1 MKQIFSFL
9 LLIVVI
15 TVWCRPSFAAAET
28 IGPAGSPWTSDATG
42 SANGYFINNGG
53 TAYTLDITAGFPNVF
68 TGNSGGP
75 YTSSAIGTNNAGLS
89 NVVFSSNSNVYGTI
103 GAGSSFADITLTG
116 ATSVNFDGTVN
127 TSTMHV
133 ATGTAN
139 FLSGTNNNNA
149 AITFT
154 GDGTVILAPNTT
166 VIGAITNQGA
176 DQGTLQLGSASVL
189 NGAVG
194 GATGLKAINVV
205 GGNNTAGISSTIM
218 GAANTYSVS
227 LLTNTLNIGGALTIA
242 PNGVID
248 TTVASALVYGNII
261 TTGSVTIGTGT
272 VINENI
278 VGDSGIIPALS
289 IVSNYSSPITVVTT
303 IASGGTLD
311 LSTSG
316 SGAVG
321 SLNGVSGSFVN
332 LGGNTLT
339 TGSLGTTDSYAGVIS
354 GTGGSL
360 TKVGTGTT
368 TLSGINTYTGATTVS
383 AGTLKAGVITQ
394 AFGLNSAMT
403 IASGATLDLGG
414 FNETIGSLAGAGT
427 VTDNGANAILTA
439 GGDNTSTAFS
449 GLIENGSGT
458 TGLTKAG
465 TGTLTLS
472 SANTYSGGTII
483 NAGTLQ
489 VSNGNAL
496 GTGPVV
502 NNAALNIG
510 TTDLSLGGVYTQNT
524 GSALDLTADSSSN
537 FGSITSTGHAAVVSA
552 GSAVNVSV
560 GGYIPNN
567 ATLEIINTG
576 GTGITGNAPATI
588 NTSEIGTSYYTPRVS
603 FTSSIVGNNLILT
616 ANHTTTGFASLA
628 NNNNARG
635 AGNVLDN
642 ETNPSSDLTNVLNTL
657 EFSSNAKTTSA
668 LNTLGPVVDGG
679 VLGSTTESLNNFIG
693 ASIERAQHVVTL
705 ASSGN
710 PDSTGVSS
718 GDENP
723 LNGLWA
729 KQYGGYMDQG
739 THDGIEGYDAW
750 NTGTA
755 VGLDHMVNDD
765 LTLGASVGYAYG
777 NVDSDANSAST
788 YINSAEGTLYAAYQG
803 QDHPYFL
810 DAAGSFANNWYD
822 GQRSLTVN
830 TINRIADSEYQGQ
843 QYGVYLDG
851 GYKFDVGHN
860 IVLAPL
866 TSLQWTHL
874 TLGSYTET
882 DAGDLNLMVN
892 RQSYNILESGLGA
905 SISSLATYNW
915 GDLTPEFHAKW
926 LYDFINDNMSV
937 TSSFT
942 GGGASFVSTGAN
954 PARDA
959 VDIGG
964 SLSFN
969 LKNNIS
975 LIAGVD
981 TEIKDNFFAVYGSL
995 SLRYKF

>member
-1 MKQIFSFL
+1 MKQMFSLIL
-9 LLIVVI
+9 LAVVI
-15 TVWCRPSFAAAET
+15 TVWCTPSFAIPET

-53 TAYTLDITAGFPNVF
+53 TAYTLDVTAGFPNIF
-68 TGNSGGP
+68 TANLGGP
-75 YTSSAIGTNNAGLS
+75 YTNPAVGTNNASLS
-89 NVVFSSNSNVYGTI
+89 NIIFSSTSNVYGTI
-103 GAGSSFADITLTG
+103 GTGASFADITLTG
-116 ATSVNFDGTVN
+116 ATSVNFYGTVN

-133 ATGTAN
+133 ATGTAD

-154 GDGTVILAPNTT
+154 GDGTVNLAPNTT
-166 VIGAITNQGA
+166 VIGAITNQSA
-176 DQGTLQLGSASVL
+176 NRGTLVLGSASVL

-218 GAANTYSVS
+218 GATNSYSIS

-278 VGDSGIIPALS
+278 VGDAGIIPALS
-289 IVSNYSSPITVVTT
+289 IVSNYTSPITVVAT
-303 IASGGTLD
+303 IANGGTLD
-311 LSTSG
+311 LSGSG
-316 SGAVG
+316 SGTVG
-321 SLNGVSGSFVN
+321 SLNGVSGSAVN

-339 TGSLGTTDSYAGVIS
+339 TGGLGTTDSYAGVIS

-368 TLSGINTYTGATTVS
+368 TLSGANTYTGATTVS

-394 AFGLNSAMT
+394 AFGLSSAMT

-414 FNETIGSLAGAGT
+414 FNETIGSLAGAGI

-449 GLIENGSGT
+449 GLIANGSGAT
-458 TGLTKAG
+458 ALTKAG
-465 TGTLTLS
+465 TGTLSLS
-472 SANTYSGGTII
+472 GANTYSGGTII

-489 VSNGNAL
+489 VSNATAL
-496 GTGPVV
+496 GTGAVT
-502 NNAALNIG
+502 NNAVLALG
-510 TTDLSLGGVYTQNT
+510 TNDLVLGNTYTQNS
-524 GSALDLTADSSSN
+524 GSSLNLTANSSSSY
-537 FGSITSTGHAAVVSA
+537 GDITSTGHAAAVS
-552 GSAVNVSV
+552 GTSAVNVSV
-560 GGYIPNN
+560 GGYIPNG
-567 ATLEIINTG
+567 AILEIINTG
-576 GTGITGNAPATI
+576 GTGIGSAPNTVNTI
-588 NTSEIGTSYYTPRVS
+588 ESGGFVYSPRVRFS
-603 FTSSIVGNNLILT
+603 DSIINGNLVIT
-616 ANHTTTGFASLA
+616 ADHSTTGFASLA
-628 NNNNARG
+628 NNNNAH
-635 AGNVLDN
+635 ATGNVLDN
-642 ETNPSSDLTNVLNTL
+642 ETNPSSDMTNVLNTL
-657 EFSSNAKTTSA
+657 EFLSNAQTTTA
-668 LNTLGPVVDGG
+668 LNSLGPVIDGG
-679 VLGSTTESLNNFIG
+679 ILESTTSSLNNFIG
-693 ASIERAQHVVTL
+693 ASLERAQNVLTF
-705 ASSGN
+705 ASSEN
-710 PDSTGVSS
+710 VDSTGVSS

-723 LNGLWA
+723 LNSLWA

-739 THDGIEGYDAW
+739 TRDGIEGYNAW

-755 VGLDHMVNDD
+755 VGLDRMVNDD
-765 LTLGASVGYAYG
+765 LTLGASLGYAYG
-777 NVDSDANSAST
+777 RVNSDANSAST

-803 QDHPYFL
+803 QNHPYFI

-822 GQRSLTVN
+822 GQRSINVG
-830 TINRIADSEYQGQ
+830 TINRVADSEYQGQ

-851 GYKFDVGHN
+851 GYKFDVGHS
-860 IVLAPL
+860 IVLTPL

-874 TLGSYTET
+874 TLGSYSET
-882 DAGDLNLMVN
+882 DAGDLDLMVN

-905 SISSLATYNW
+905 SISSQEKYNW
-915 GDLTPEFHAKW
+915 GNLTPEFHAKW

-942 GGGASFVSTGAN
+942 GGGASFVSTGAS

-959 VDIGG
+959 VNIGG

-969 LKNNIS
+969 LKNDVS

-981 TEIKDNFFAVYGSL
+981 TEMRDNFIAVYGSV
-995 SLRYKF
+995 SVRYKF